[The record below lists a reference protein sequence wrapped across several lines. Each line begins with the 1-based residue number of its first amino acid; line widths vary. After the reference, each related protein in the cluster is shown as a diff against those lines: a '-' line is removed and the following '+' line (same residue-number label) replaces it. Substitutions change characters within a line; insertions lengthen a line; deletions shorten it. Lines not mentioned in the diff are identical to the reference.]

1 MLDLNLLD
9 IVFCIIAGYFLIR
22 GLFRGFIVEAA
33 AIVGVILAFVLAN
46 KYHGSLTPYIHRYI
60 TTSGWGDALAYLLV
74 FLGVMVI
81 ATLLGRMLHD
91 ILADPKS
98 LLNTI
103 SGGLLGL
110 TKGAVVC
117 LILFM
122 LLNTYLPQ
130 AEFLKSSYFVPHL
143 QHLTDSLRPFMPEYL
158 DIRQLSLPE
167 QARNGL

>member
-9 IVFCIIAGYFLIR
+9 IVFCIISGYFLIR
-22 GLFRGFIVEAA
+22 GLLRGFIVEAA

-46 KYHGSLTPYIHRYI
+46 KYHGSLTPYIHRHV

-74 FLGVMVI
+74 FLSVMVI
-81 ATLLGRMLHD
+81 ATLLGRLLHD
-91 ILADPKS
+91 ILARPEG

-103 SGGLLGL
+103 SGGLIGL

-122 LLNTYLPQ
+122 LLNTYLSQ
-130 AEFLKSSYFVPHL
+130 AEFMKSSFFAPHL
-143 QHLTDSLRPFMPEYL
+143 QHLADSLRPHMSEYL

-167 QARNGL
+167 QTRAVF